1 MHKPIEPYG
10 SDSSRSKTPVIVFIL
25 LFAVWFV
32 FLASIAWQRTT
43 QG

>member
-1 MHKPIEPYG
+1 MHKPIEPFG
-10 SDSSRSKTPVIVFIL
+10 SDASRSRTPLIILVL

-32 FLASIAWQRTT
+32 FLASIAWQRAA